1 MPVKEILS
9 GATRELASLM
19 PAIDALAPN
28 LQKLADAM
36 FACWE
41 KRGKVLTCG
50 NGGSAA
56 DAMHLAEELVA
67 RFQKNRK
74 ALAAIALCDP
84 TVLTC
89 SANDFGFES
98 VFSRQVEAL
107 ANPGDILILFTT
119 SGNSPNLLRAL
130 EAAKS
135 RGILTASFLG
145 KDGGQLK
152 GACDIELHVQT
163 PTSHRTQECHM
174 LLYHTLCEYIDS
186 KL

>member
-1 MPVKEILS
+1 MPVKEILDT
-9 GATRELASLM
+9 ATRELASLM
-19 PAIDALAPN
+19 PVVNSLAPN
-28 LQKLADAM
+28 LQNLADAM
-36 FACWE
+36 FACWD

-56 DAMHLAEELVA
+56 DAMHLAEELIA

-89 SANDFGFES
+89 AANDFGYET
-98 VFSRQVEAL
+98 VFSRQIEAL
-107 ANPGDILILFTT
+107 GNPGDILIVFTT
-119 SGNSPNLLRAL
+119 SGNSPNLIRAV
-130 EAAKS
+130 ETAKS
-135 RGILTASFLG
+135 RGVTTASFLG

-152 GACDIELHVQT
+152 GACAIELHVPT

-174 LLYHTLCEYIDS
+174 LLYHTLCEYVDS